1 MYTFENFLKKNRIF
15 SSQSTNRLLSTCLGC
30 WTVLYGKV
38 LNGNGFVCL
47 FVWMRSSWGDEW
59 ICIKLSSVLC
69 SALALAVGVDSILF
83 SAVQFNLGRK
93 RRLNVILYFS
103 YSLNWTRRVGW
114 KRKILQRL
122 SRKYGTRVNHARTM
136 DYKEKDYNLI
146 FIPNPNAV
154 RRRCQQQQ
162 QHQHRL
168 LYPRNVPHTTRLR
181 FLRQFSISP
190 LSMNGKKWKA
200 RRNSFWKL
208 SFNCVQYVHPRWI
221 QWNWSIN
228 MRCISSSLT
237 WIFSIIL

>member
-122 SRKYGTRVNHARTM
+122 SRKYGTRVNSGEQWII
-136 DYKEKDYNLI
+136 KKK
-146 FIPNPNAV
+146 
-154 RRRCQQQQ
+154 
-162 QHQHRL
+162 
-168 LYPRNVPHTTRLR
+168 TTIL
-181 FLRQFSISP
+181 FSSQTQMPWDVVVSSSSSISIASYTHVTYHIP
-190 LSMNGKKWKA
+190 
-200 RRNSFWKL
+200 
-208 SFNCVQYVHPRWI
+208 HD
-221 QWNWSIN
+221 
-228 MRCISSSLT
+228 
-237 WIFSIIL
+237 